1 MPMKARPPSPRSARR
16 GLSMPEAQILVT
28 GANRGIGAAIATELA
43 AAGRRVVGLTRA
55 GTSAAVAAIACDLS
69 DEAAIAHAVSA
80 VAEQGPIAGL
90 VNNAGLYEA
99 HRSAELAGAD
109 FERIMR
115 INATSVVVAAR
126 HVYPHLKRAGGG
138 LIVNIGSYYDKL
150 GVAKTV
156 AYCASKAAV
165 AAITRCLAVEWAA
178 DNIRVIDVAPGY
190 IATELN
196 AKFRAREETQR
207 WIRQTIPAGR
217 AGQSEEIGKLV
228 AMLFT
233 SEISYLT
240 GETIYVDGASGMS
253 R

>member
-1 MPMKARPPSPRSARR
+1 
-16 GLSMPEAQILVT
+16 MPEGAILVT
-28 GANRGIGAAIATELA
+28 GANRGIGAAIASQLA
-43 AAGRRVVGLTRA
+43 AAGLNVAGLTRTGSSAA
-55 GTSAAVAAIACDLS
+55 GEGFQCDVSAESSIARAIAAVAAR
-69 DEAAIAHAVSA
+69 
-80 VAEQGPIAGL
+80 GPVAGL

-99 HRSAELAGAD
+99 HASAELTAAD

-126 HVYPHLKRAGGG
+126 QVYPHLKRAGGG

-165 AAITRCLAVEWAA
+165 GAITRCLAVEWAP

-190 IATELN
+190 IGTELN
-196 AKFRAREETQR
+196 AKFRAREATQR
-207 WIRQTIPAGR
+207 WIKQRIPVGR
-217 AGQSEEIGKLV
+217 AGTPEEIARLV
-228 AMLFT
+228 AMLFS
-233 SEISYLT
+233 SEIPYLT

-253 R
+253 Q